1 MESFFTILAL
11 KRVYEVHSI
20 SINLRKHST
29 NKSFLSFVLKKNAVT
44 LNKTII
50 GQGDDARMGSLVGPV
65 LVDVIKSL
73 FLNKLM
79 INVLLSLC

>member
-29 NKSFLSFVLKKNAVT
+29 NKSFLSSVLKKKCRHVKQDNYR
-44 LNKTII
+44 
-50 GQGDDARMGSLVGPV
+50 ARR
-65 LVDVIKSL
+65 
-73 FLNKLM
+73 
-79 INVLLSLC
+79 